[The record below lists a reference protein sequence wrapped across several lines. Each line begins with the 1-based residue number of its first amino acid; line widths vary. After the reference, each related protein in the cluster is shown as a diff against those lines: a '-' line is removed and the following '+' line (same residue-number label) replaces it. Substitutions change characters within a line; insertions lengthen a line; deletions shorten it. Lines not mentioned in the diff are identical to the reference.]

1 MPLGHV
7 QMWDLGT
14 KPIRGELTQQPLR
27 EKCKVLTL
35 LCGLSLVPVPTY
47 VHSMALSWWRH

>member
-35 LCGLSLVPVPTY
+35 LCGLSLVPVPMY